1 LFIFSHKAI
10 AMRMTSA
17 YCKLPVACLMAL
29 ALLFSLSQVAYAEK
43 KSEASPQS
51 LSLVQEKLAK
61 LKQALSQ
68 SQEARKDAADA
79 LKDSEVAISVANKKL
94 YEINQKQQAHKS
106 MLAKLAAES
115 LATSQALT
123 SQQKQLS
130 TQLYQQY
137 LHGRQSYAQMVL
149 QNDHPSAM
157 ARDVYYFSYIAK
169 VRAELINKMQGNL
182 HHLNRLNEETTS
194 TLEKVAELKQKQI
207 NERQVLQSQKQVK
220 SKIVRSLSQ
229 QIAMQRGE
237 IKKLS
242 RDEKRLSQLV
252 ERLARATPTSAK
264 KQKNKRTAPADS
276 SDSNKAMQE
285 APTALANNVE
295 PSFEGHSGNF
305 SSLRGKLRLPVRG
318 EVSNRFGSSRADSGI
333 SWKGLFIKA
342 NEGSEVKSVASGRVV
357 FADWLRGFGNL
368 IILDHGDGYMSLYGN
383 NQAVLRQVGD
393 SVKAG
398 DAIASVGNSGGN
410 EANGLYYEFRRQS
423 SPFDPLSWS
432 LVN

>member
-1 LFIFSHKAI
+1 
-10 AMRMTSA
+10 MRTPSP

-29 ALLFSLSQVAYAEK
+29 TLLISLSHVAHAEK
-43 KSEASPQS
+43 KSEATPQS

-61 LKQALSQ
+61 LKQALNQ

-79 LKDSEVAISVANKKL
+79 LKDSEVAISLANKKL
-94 YEINQKQQAHKS
+94 YEINQKQQAHKA

-115 LATSQALT
+115 LATNQALT

-130 TQLYQQY
+130 KQLYQQY
-137 LHGRQSYAQMVL
+137 LHGRQSYVQMVL
-149 QNDHPSAM
+149 QNDYPSAM
-157 ARDVYYFSYIAK
+157 ARDVHYFSYIAK

-182 HHLNRLNEETTS
+182 NHLNQLNEETTS

-207 NERQVLQSQKQVK
+207 DERQVLQSQKQVK

-252 ERLARATPTSAK
+252 ERLARATPASGK
-264 KQKNKRTAPADS
+264 KQKNKRTARADS
-276 SDSNKAMQE
+276 SETNKAAQD
-285 APTALANNVE
+285 APPALANNIE

-410 EANGLYYEFRRQS
+410 EANGLYYELRRQS
-423 SPFDPLSWS
+423 RPFDPLSWS

>member
-1 LFIFSHKAI
+1 
-10 AMRMTSA
+10 MRMLSP

-29 ALLFSLSQVAYAEK
+29 ALLISLSQVAHAEK
-43 KSEASPQS
+43 KSEATPQS

-61 LKQALSQ
+61 LKQALNQ

-94 YEINQKQQAHKS
+94 YEINQKQQAHKA

-115 LATSQALT
+115 LATNQALT

-137 LHGRQSYAQMVL
+137 LHGRQSYVQMVL

-157 ARDVYYFSYIAK
+157 ARDVHYFSYIAK

-182 HHLNRLNEETTS
+182 NHLNQLNEETTS

-207 NERQVLQSQKQVK
+207 DERQVLQSQKQVK

-252 ERLARATPTSAK
+252 ERLARATPASGE
-264 KQKNKRTAPADS
+264 KQKNKRTARADS
-276 SDSNKAMQE
+276 SETNKAAQE
-285 APTALANNVE
+285 APPALANNIE

-410 EANGLYYEFRRQS
+410 EANGLYYELRRQS
-423 SPFDPLSWS
+423 RPFDPLSWS

>member
-1 LFIFSHKAI
+1 
-10 AMRMTSA
+10 MRMPLP
-17 YCKLPVACLMAL
+17 YCKLHVASLMAL
-29 ALLFSLSQVAYAEK
+29 ALLFSLSNDAHAEK

-61 LKQALSQ
+61 LKQALNQ

-94 YEINQKQQAHKS
+94 YEINQKQQAHKA

-115 LATSQALT
+115 LATNQALT

-137 LHGRQSYAQMVL
+137 LHGRQSYVQMVL
-149 QNDHPSAM
+149 QNDHPGAM
-157 ARDVYYFSYIAK
+157 ARDVHYFSYIAK
-169 VRAELINKMQGNL
+169 VRAKLINKMQGNL
-182 HHLNRLNEETTS
+182 NHLNQLNEETTS

-207 NERQVLQSQKQVK
+207 DERQVLQSQKQVK

-252 ERLARATPTSAK
+252 ERLARATPPSGK

-276 SDSNKAMQE
+276 SNSNKAAQE
-285 APTALANNVE
+285 APPTLANNVE

-318 EVSNRFGSSRADSGI
+318 EVSNQFGSSRADSGI

-342 NEGSEVKSVASGRVV
+342 NEGSEVKSVASGQVV

-383 NQAVLRQVGD
+383 NQAVLKQVGD

-410 EANGLYYEFRRQS
+410 EANGLYYELRRQS
-423 SPFDPLSWS
+423 RPFDPLSWS

>member
-1 LFIFSHKAI
+1 
-10 AMRMTSA
+10 MRMPLP
-17 YCKLPVACLMAL
+17 YCKLPVASLMAL
-29 ALLFSLSQVAYAEK
+29 ALLFSLSNDAHAEK

-61 LKQALSQ
+61 LKQALNQ

-94 YEINQKQQAHKS
+94 YEINQKQQAHKA

-115 LATSQALT
+115 LATNQALT

-137 LHGRQSYAQMVL
+137 LHGRQSYVQMVL
-149 QNDHPSAM
+149 QNDHPGAM
-157 ARDVYYFSYIAK
+157 ARDVHYFSYIAK
-169 VRAELINKMQGNL
+169 VRAKLINKMQGNL
-182 HHLNRLNEETTS
+182 NHLNQLNEETTS

-207 NERQVLQSQKQVK
+207 DERQVLQSQKQVK

-252 ERLARATPTSAK
+252 ERLARATPPSGK
-264 KQKNKRTAPADS
+264 KQKNKRTAPTDS
-276 SDSNKAMQE
+276 SNSNKAAQE
-285 APTALANNVE
+285 APPTLANNVE

-318 EVSNRFGSSRADSGI
+318 EVSNQFGSSRADSGI

-342 NEGSEVKSVASGRVV
+342 NEGSEVKSVASGQVV

-383 NQAVLRQVGD
+383 NQAVLKQVGD

-410 EANGLYYEFRRQS
+410 EANGLYYELRRQS
-423 SPFDPLSWS
+423 RPFDPLSWS

>member
-1 LFIFSHKAI
+1 
-10 AMRMTSA
+10 
-17 YCKLPVACLMAL
+17 MAL

-61 LKQALSQ
+61 LKQALNQ

-94 YEINQKQQAHKS
+94 YEINQKQQAHKA

-115 LATSQALT
+115 LATNQALT

-137 LHGRQSYAQMVL
+137 LHGRQSYVQMVL

-182 HHLNRLNEETTS
+182 NHLNRLNEETTS

-207 NERQVLQSQKQVK
+207 EERQVLQSQKQVK

-229 QIAMQRGE
+229 QITMQRGE

-252 ERLARATPTSAK
+252 ERLARATPPSEK
-264 KQKNKRTAPADS
+264 KQKNKRTARADS
-276 SDSNKAMQE
+276 SETNKAAQE
-285 APTALANNVE
+285 APPALANNVE

-410 EANGLYYEFRRQS
+410 EANGLYYELRRQS
-423 SPFDPLSWS
+423 RPFDPLSWS

>member
-1 LFIFSHKAI
+1 
-10 AMRMTSA
+10 MRMPLP
-17 YCKLPVACLMAL
+17 YCKLPVASLMAL
-29 ALLFSLSQVAYAEK
+29 ALLFSLSNDAHAEK

-61 LKQALSQ
+61 LKQALNQ

-94 YEINQKQQAHKS
+94 YEINQKQQAHKA

-115 LATSQALT
+115 LATNQALT

-137 LHGRQSYAQMVL
+137 LHGRQSYVQMVL
-149 QNDHPSAM
+149 QNDHPGAM
-157 ARDVYYFSYIAK
+157 ARDVHYFSYIAK
-169 VRAELINKMQGNL
+169 VRAKLINKMQGNL
-182 HHLNRLNEETTS
+182 NHLNQLNEETTS

-207 NERQVLQSQKQVK
+207 DERQVLQSQKQVK

-252 ERLARATPTSAK
+252 ERLARATPPGGK

-276 SDSNKAMQE
+276 SNSNKAAQE
-285 APTALANNVE
+285 APPTLANNVE

-318 EVSNRFGSSRADSGI
+318 EVSNQFGSSRADSGI

-342 NEGSEVKSVASGRVV
+342 NEGSEVKSVASGQVV

-383 NQAVLRQVGD
+383 NQAVLKQVGD

-410 EANGLYYEFRRQS
+410 EANGLYYELRRQS
-423 SPFDPLSWS
+423 RPFDPLSWS

>member
-1 LFIFSHKAI
+1 
-10 AMRMTSA
+10 
-17 YCKLPVACLMAL
+17 MAL
-29 ALLFSLSQVAYAEK
+29 ALLISLSQVAHAEK
-43 KSEASPQS
+43 KSEATPQS

-61 LKQALSQ
+61 LKQALNQ

-94 YEINQKQQAHKS
+94 YEINQKQQAHKA

-115 LATSQALT
+115 LATNQALT

-137 LHGRQSYAQMVL
+137 LHGRQSYVQMVL

-157 ARDVYYFSYIAK
+157 ARDVHYFSYIAK

-182 HHLNRLNEETTS
+182 NHLNQLNEETTS

-207 NERQVLQSQKQVK
+207 DERQVLQSQKQVK

-252 ERLARATPTSAK
+252 ERLARATPASGE
-264 KQKNKRTAPADS
+264 KQKNKRTARADS
-276 SDSNKAMQE
+276 SETNKAAQE
-285 APTALANNVE
+285 APPALANNIE

-410 EANGLYYEFRRQS
+410 EANGLYYELRRQS
-423 SPFDPLSWS
+423 RPFDPLSWS

>member
-1 LFIFSHKAI
+1 
-10 AMRMTSA
+10 MRMPSP

-29 ALLFSLSQVAYAEK
+29 ALLISLSQVAHAEK
-43 KSEASPQS
+43 KSEATPQS

-61 LKQALSQ
+61 LKQALNQ

-94 YEINQKQQAHKS
+94 YEINQKQQAHKA

-115 LATSQALT
+115 LVTNQALT

-137 LHGRQSYAQMVL
+137 LHGRQSYVQMVL

-157 ARDVYYFSYIAK
+157 ARDVHYFSYIAK

-182 HHLNRLNEETTS
+182 NHLNRLNEETTS

-207 NERQVLQSQKQVK
+207 DERQVLQSQKQVK

-252 ERLARATPTSAK
+252 ERLARATPASAK

-276 SDSNKAMQE
+276 SESNKAAQE
-285 APTALANNVE
+285 APPALANNVE

-410 EANGLYYEFRRQS
+410 EANGLYYELRRQS
-423 SPFDPLSWS
+423 RPFDPLSWS

>member
-1 LFIFSHKAI
+1 
-10 AMRMTSA
+10 MRMPSP

-29 ALLFSLSQVAYAEK
+29 ALLISLSHVAHAEK

-61 LKQALSQ
+61 LKQALNQ

-94 YEINQKQQAHKS
+94 YEINQKQQAHKA

-115 LATSQALT
+115 LATNQALT

-130 TQLYQQY
+130 KQLYQQY
-137 LHGRQSYAQMVL
+137 LHGRQSYVQMVL

-157 ARDVYYFSYIAK
+157 ARDVHYFSYIAK

-182 HHLNRLNEETTS
+182 NHLNQLNEETTS

-207 NERQVLQSQKQVK
+207 DERQVLQSQKQVK

-252 ERLARATPTSAK
+252 ERLARATPPSGK
-264 KQKNKRTAPADS
+264 KQKNKRTAPADNS
-276 SDSNKAMQE
+276 ETNKAAQE
-285 APTALANNVE
+285 APPALANNIE

-305 SSLRGKLRLPVRG
+305 LSLRGKLRLPVRG

-410 EANGLYYEFRRQS
+410 EANGLYYELRRQS
-423 SPFDPLSWS
+423 RPFDPLSWS

>member
-1 LFIFSHKAI
+1 
-10 AMRMTSA
+10 MRMPLP
-17 YCKLPVACLMAL
+17 YCKLPVASLMAL
-29 ALLFSLSQVAYAEK
+29 ALLFSLSNDAHAEK

-61 LKQALSQ
+61 LKQALNQ

-94 YEINQKQQAHKS
+94 YEINQKQQAHKA

-115 LATSQALT
+115 LATNQALT

-137 LHGRQSYAQMVL
+137 LHGRQSYVQMVL
-149 QNDHPSAM
+149 QNDHPGAM
-157 ARDVYYFSYIAK
+157 ARDVHYFSYIAK
-169 VRAELINKMQGNL
+169 VRAKLINKMQGNL
-182 HHLNRLNEETTS
+182 NHLNQLNEETTS

-207 NERQVLQSQKQVK
+207 DERQVLQSQKQVK

-252 ERLARATPTSAK
+252 ERLARATPPGGK

-276 SDSNKAMQE
+276 SNSNKAAQE
-285 APTALANNVE
+285 APPTLANNVE

-318 EVSNRFGSSRADSGI
+318 EVSNRYGSSRADSGI

-393 SVKAG
+393 NVKAG

-410 EANGLYYEFRRQS
+410 EANGLYYELRRQS
-423 SPFDPLSWS
+423 RPFDPLSWS

>member
-1 LFIFSHKAI
+1 MPLP
-10 AMRMTSA
+10 
-17 YCKLPVACLMAL
+17 YCKLPVASLMAL
-29 ALLFSLSQVAYAEK
+29 ALLFSLSNDAHAEK

-61 LKQALSQ
+61 LKQALNQ

-94 YEINQKQQAHKS
+94 YEINQKQQAHKA

-115 LATSQALT
+115 LATNQALT

-137 LHGRQSYAQMVL
+137 LHGRQSYVQMVL
-149 QNDHPSAM
+149 QNDHPGAM
-157 ARDVYYFSYIAK
+157 ARDVHYFSYIAK
-169 VRAELINKMQGNL
+169 VRAKLINKMQGNL
-182 HHLNRLNEETTS
+182 NHLNQLNEETTS

-207 NERQVLQSQKQVK
+207 DERQVLQSQKQVK

-252 ERLARATPTSAK
+252 ERLARATPPGGK

-276 SDSNKAMQE
+276 SNSNKAAQE
-285 APTALANNVE
+285 APPTLANNVE

-318 EVSNRFGSSRADSGI
+318 EVSNQFGSSRADSGI

-342 NEGSEVKSVASGRVV
+342 NEGSEVKSVASGQVV

-383 NQAVLRQVGD
+383 NQAVLKQVGD

-410 EANGLYYEFRRQS
+410 EANGLYYELRRQS
-423 SPFDPLSWS
+423 RPFDPLSWS

>member
-1 LFIFSHKAI
+1 
-10 AMRMTSA
+10 MRMPLP
-17 YCKLPVACLMAL
+17 YCKLPVASLMAL
-29 ALLFSLSQVAYAEK
+29 ALLFSLSNDAHAEK

-61 LKQALSQ
+61 LKQALNQ

-94 YEINQKQQAHKS
+94 YEINQKQQAHKA

-115 LATSQALT
+115 LATNQALT

-137 LHGRQSYAQMVL
+137 LHGRQSYVQMVL
-149 QNDHPSAM
+149 QNDHPGAM
-157 ARDVYYFSYIAK
+157 ARDVHYFSYIAK
-169 VRAELINKMQGNL
+169 VRAKLINKMQGNL
-182 HHLNRLNEETTS
+182 NHLNQLNEETTS

-207 NERQVLQSQKQVK
+207 DERQVLQSQKQVK

-252 ERLARATPTSAK
+252 ERLARATPPSGK

-276 SDSNKAMQE
+276 SNSNKAAQE
-285 APTALANNVE
+285 APPTLANNVE

-318 EVSNRFGSSRADSGI
+318 EVSNQFGSSRADSGI

-342 NEGSEVKSVASGRVV
+342 NEGSEVKSVASGQVV

-383 NQAVLRQVGD
+383 NQAVLKQVGD

-410 EANGLYYEFRRQS
+410 EANGLYYELRRQS
-423 SPFDPLSWS
+423 RPFDPLSWS

>member
-1 LFIFSHKAI
+1 
-10 AMRMTSA
+10 MRMLLP

-29 ALLFSLSQVAYAEK
+29 ALLISLSQVAHAEK
-43 KSEASPQS
+43 KSEATPQS

-61 LKQALSQ
+61 LKQALNQ

-94 YEINQKQQAHKS
+94 YEINQKQQAHKA

-115 LATSQALT
+115 LATNQALS

-137 LHGRQSYAQMVL
+137 LHGRQSYVQMVL

-157 ARDVYYFSYIAK
+157 ARDVHYFSYIAK

-182 HHLNRLNEETTS
+182 NHLNRLNEETTS

-207 NERQVLQSQKQVK
+207 DERQVLQSQKQVK

-252 ERLARATPTSAK
+252 ERLARATPPSGK
-264 KQKNKRTAPADS
+264 KQKNKRTARADS
-276 SDSNKAMQE
+276 SETNKAAQE
-285 APTALANNVE
+285 APPALANNIE
-295 PSFEGHSGNF
+295 PSFEGHNGNF

-410 EANGLYYEFRRQS
+410 EANGLYYELRRQS
-423 SPFDPLSWS
+423 RPFDPLSWS

>member
-1 LFIFSHKAI
+1 
-10 AMRMTSA
+10 MRMLSP

-29 ALLFSLSQVAYAEK
+29 ALLISLSQVAHAEK
-43 KSEASPQS
+43 KSEATPQS

-61 LKQALSQ
+61 LKQALNQ

-94 YEINQKQQAHKS
+94 YEINQKQQAHKT

-115 LATSQALT
+115 LATNQALT

-137 LHGRQSYAQMVL
+137 LHGRQSYVQMVL

-157 ARDVYYFSYIAK
+157 ARDVHYFSYIAK

-182 HHLNRLNEETTS
+182 NHLNRLNEETTS

-207 NERQVLQSQKQVK
+207 DERQVLQSQKQVK

-252 ERLARATPTSAK
+252 ERLARATPASEK
-264 KQKNKRTAPADS
+264 KQKNKRTARADS
-276 SDSNKAMQE
+276 SETNKAAQE
-285 APTALANNVE
+285 APPALANNIE
-295 PSFEGHSGNF
+295 PSFEGHNSNF

-410 EANGLYYEFRRQS
+410 EANGLYYELRRQS
-423 SPFDPLSWS
+423 RPFDPLSWS

>member
-1 LFIFSHKAI
+1 
-10 AMRMTSA
+10 MRMPSP

-29 ALLFSLSQVAYAEK
+29 ALLISLSHVAHAEK

-61 LKQALSQ
+61 LKQALNQ

-94 YEINQKQQAHKS
+94 YEINQKQQAHKA

-115 LATSQALT
+115 LATNQALT

-130 TQLYQQY
+130 KQLYQQY
-137 LHGRQSYAQMVL
+137 LHGRQSYVQMVL

-157 ARDVYYFSYIAK
+157 ARDVHYFSYIAK

-182 HHLNRLNEETTS
+182 NHLNQLNEETTS

-207 NERQVLQSQKQVK
+207 DERQVLQSQKQVK

-252 ERLARATPTSAK
+252 ERLARAMPPSGK
-264 KQKNKRTAPADS
+264 KQKNKRTAPADNS
-276 SDSNKAMQE
+276 ETNKAAQE
-285 APTALANNVE
+285 APPALANNIE

-305 SSLRGKLRLPVRG
+305 LSLRGKLRLPVRG

-410 EANGLYYEFRRQS
+410 EANGLYYELRRQS
-423 SPFDPLSWS
+423 RPFDPLSWS

>member
-1 LFIFSHKAI
+1 
-10 AMRMTSA
+10 MRMPSP

-29 ALLFSLSQVAYAEK
+29 ALLISLSHVAYAEK

-94 YEINQKQQAHKS
+94 YEINQKQQAHKA

-115 LATSQALT
+115 LATNQALT

-137 LHGRQSYAQMVL
+137 LHGRQSYVQMVL

-157 ARDVYYFSYIAK
+157 ARDVHYFSYIAK

-182 HHLNRLNEETTS
+182 NHLNRLNEETTS

-207 NERQVLQSQKQVK
+207 DERQVLQSQKQVK

-252 ERLARATPTSAK
+252 ERLARATPASAK

-276 SDSNKAMQE
+276 SESNKAAQE
-285 APTALANNVE
+285 APPALANNVE

-342 NEGSEVKSVASGRVV
+342 NEGSEVKSVASGQVV

-410 EANGLYYEFRRQS
+410 EANGLYYELRRQS
-423 SPFDPLSWS
+423 RPFDPLSWS

>member
-1 LFIFSHKAI
+1 
-10 AMRMTSA
+10 MRMLST

-29 ALLFSLSQVAYAEK
+29 ALLISLSHVAHAEK

-61 LKQALSQ
+61 LKQALNQ

-94 YEINQKQQAHKS
+94 YEINQKQQAHKA

-115 LATSQALT
+115 LVTNQALT

-137 LHGRQSYAQMVL
+137 LHGRQSYVQMVL
-149 QNDHPSAM
+149 QNDHPGAM
-157 ARDVYYFSYIAK
+157 ARDVHYFSYIAK
-169 VRAELINKMQGNL
+169 VRAKLINKMQGNL
-182 HHLNRLNEETTS
+182 NHLNQLNEETTS

-207 NERQVLQSQKQVK
+207 DERQVLQSQKQVK

-252 ERLARATPTSAK
+252 ERLARATPPSGK
-264 KQKNKRTAPADS
+264 KQKNKRTAPADNS
-276 SDSNKAMQE
+276 ETNKAAQE
-285 APTALANNVE
+285 APPALANTVE

-318 EVSNRFGSSRADSGI
+318 EVSNQFGSSRADSGI

-342 NEGSEVKSVASGRVV
+342 NEGSEVKSVASGQVV

-383 NQAVLRQVGD
+383 NQAVLKQVGD

-410 EANGLYYEFRRQS
+410 EANGLYYELRRQS
-423 SPFDPLSWS
+423 RPFDPLSWS

>member
-1 LFIFSHKAI
+1 
-10 AMRMTSA
+10 MRMLSP

-29 ALLFSLSQVAYAEK
+29 ALLISLSQVAHAEK

-61 LKQALSQ
+61 LKQALNQ

-94 YEINQKQQAHKS
+94 YEINQKQQAHKA

-115 LATSQALT
+115 LATNQALS

-137 LHGRQSYAQMVL
+137 LHGRQSYVQMIL

-157 ARDVYYFSYIAK
+157 ARDVHYFSYIAK

-182 HHLNRLNEETTS
+182 NHLNQLNEETTS
-194 TLEKVAELKQKQI
+194 TLEKVADLKQKQI
-207 NERQVLQSQKQVK
+207 DERQVLQSQKKVK

-252 ERLARATPTSAK
+252 ERLTRATPPRTK
-264 KQKNKRTAPADS
+264 KQKNKRTAPAHS
-276 SDSNKAMQE
+276 RESTKATQE
-285 APTALANNVE
+285 APLALTNNIE
-295 PSFEGHSGNF
+295 PSFEGNNGKF
-305 SSLRGKLRLPVRG
+305 STLRGKLRLPVRG

-383 NQAVLRQVGD
+383 NQAILRQVGD

-410 EANGLYYEFRRQS
+410 EANGLYYELRRQS
-423 SPFDPLSWS
+423 RPFDPLSWS
-432 LVN
+432 RVN

>member
-1 LFIFSHKAI
+1 
-10 AMRMTSA
+10 MRTPSP

-29 ALLFSLSQVAYAEK
+29 ALLISLSHVAYAEK

-61 LKQALSQ
+61 LKQALNQ

-94 YEINQKQQAHKS
+94 YEINQKQQAHKA

-115 LATSQALT
+115 LATNQALT

-130 TQLYQQY
+130 KQLYQQY
-137 LHGRQSYAQMVL
+137 LHGRQSYVQMVL

-157 ARDVYYFSYIAK
+157 ARDVHYFSYIAK

-182 HHLNRLNEETTS
+182 NHLNQLNEETTS

-207 NERQVLQSQKQVK
+207 DERQVLQSQKQVK
-220 SKIVRSLSQ
+220 SKIVLSLSQ

-252 ERLARATPTSAK
+252 ERLARATPPSGK
-264 KQKNKRTAPADS
+264 KQKNKSTAPADS
-276 SDSNKAMQE
+276 SETNKAAQE
-285 APTALANNVE
+285 APPALANSVE

-318 EVSNRFGSSRADSGI
+318 EVSNRFGTSRADSGI

-410 EANGLYYEFRRQS
+410 EANGLYYELRRQS
-423 SPFDPLSWS
+423 RPFDPLSWS

>member
-1 LFIFSHKAI
+1 
-10 AMRMTSA
+10 MRMPLP
-17 YCKLPVACLMAL
+17 YCKLPVASLMAL
-29 ALLFSLSQVAYAEK
+29 ALLFSLSNDAHAEK

-61 LKQALSQ
+61 LKQALNQ

-94 YEINQKQQAHKS
+94 YEINQKQQAHKA

-115 LATSQALT
+115 LATNQALT

-137 LHGRQSYAQMVL
+137 LHGRQSYVQMVL

-157 ARDVYYFSYIAK
+157 ARDVHYFSYIAK

-182 HHLNRLNEETTS
+182 NHLNQLNEETTS

-207 NERQVLQSQKQVK
+207 DERQVLQSQKQVK

-252 ERLARATPTSAK
+252 ERLARATPPGGK

-276 SDSNKAMQE
+276 SNSNKAAQE
-285 APTALANNVE
+285 APPTLANNVE

-318 EVSNRFGSSRADSGI
+318 EVSNQFGSSRADSGI

-342 NEGSEVKSVASGRVV
+342 NEGSEVKSVASGQVV

-383 NQAVLRQVGD
+383 NQAVLKQVGD

-410 EANGLYYEFRRQS
+410 EANGLYYELRRQS
-423 SPFDPLSWS
+423 RPFDPLSWS